1 MRTKII
7 GIAVASALL
16 LVGATN
22 WDGVATLDPSGD
34 LPGGGY
40 SIATNAFPRNTVLD
54 VTNLENNKTVRV
66 FVVSGLGASG
76 LLAILSRNTA
86 EALEIHGNSVSRIR
100 MVQPPDDIAY
110 SYLRQLGLVSSAE
123 APAPLLVEPT
133 PASVA
138 GTPAAPPPGQESVPH
153 SLPASQAIAVVP
165 APLLVEPTPASVAG
179 TPVMPPSVQESIP
192 YSLPASQAIAVVP
205 APPSSMPAP
214 VVPPSERVR
223 APDIRPVMEAIVKID
238 PEHPLEN
245 LVIVPSH
252 ERIPESGEI
261 VIAEE
266 NMLPPIAPPGFAAGE
281 HEYVLI
287 EGIRPENTSAT
298 AAAGTDSQNFSPFQ
312 APLISGLQRNKWY
325 VQVAAYARPDYVE
338 DEISRIGKEYPL
350 AIQNIGTDTS
360 PMFRVLLGPLNQGES
375 GAVLQRVK
383 SIGYKNAFA
392 RRG

>member
-165 APLLVEPTPASVAG
+165 APLLVEPTSASVAG
-179 TPVMPPSVQESIP
+179 TPVM
-192 YSLPASQAIAVVP
+192 
-205 APPSSMPAP
+205 
-214 VVPPSERVR
+214 PPSERVR

-287 EGIRPENTSAT
+287 DGIRPENTSAT